1 MKKRFVLLLV
11 LILGF
16 VLITTAISGT
26 AFAEKKLR
34 LVTPAPAGDWPLAFL
49 SFELA
54 KRFNARVSEY
64 QIEVYAGGAL
74 AKLPEYFDAV
84 RIGAVEMSCAPWAM
98 FSNLDPR
105 LGVIETPFLFVSSR
119 AASSASMDLLP
130 LYDQLLQKKFN
141 AKGLSIFNPG
151 GMNLFS
157 TKPIKTLEDW
167 NGLLTGA
174 LSPSAAALAKT
185 LGASPVTVM
194 WTETYEALQKKVI
207 IATLQ
212 STHGAVAMNMI
223 DVAKNATIFYGI
235 SLWNGFGINLDVW
248 KKMPKNVQQILQEE
262 AITSSKWMNDLVDG
276 ELGDID
282 LKAFKERGVTAYF
295 VPEAER
301 ARWESLVTPL
311 KEKQLASVG
320 EFGQKVKEIAEKAN
334 KAHPYVEGDIQ

>member
-1 MKKRFVLLLV
+1 MKKRFVLLSVLV
-11 LILGF
+11 LGF
-16 VLITTAISGT
+16 VLMTAAVSGT

-54 KRFNARVSEY
+54 KHFNARVSDY

-84 RIGAVEMSCAPWAM
+84 RVGAVEMSCAPWPM

-119 AASSASMDLLP
+119 AASSATEALLP
-130 LYDQLLQKKFN
+130 LYDQILQGRFN
-141 AKGLSIFNPG
+141 AKGLSMFTTG

-157 TKPIKTLEDW
+157 TKPVQTLEDW

-174 LSPSAAALAKT
+174 LSPSAAALAKA
-185 LGASPVTVM
+185 LGASPVTIM

-207 IATLQ
+207 VSTLQ

-223 DVAKNATIFYGI
+223 DVAKYATIFYGI
-235 SLWNGFGINLDVW
+235 SLANGFGINLNVW
-248 KKMPKNVQQILQEE
+248 KKMPKNVQQILEEE
-262 AITSSKWMNDLVDG
+262 AINSAKWMNNLVNG

-282 LKAFKERGVTAYF
+282 LKAFKEKGVTAYF
-295 VPEAER
+295 VPKAER
-301 ARWESLVTPL
+301 ARWESLAAPL
-311 KEKQLASVG
+311 KEKQLSSLG
-320 EFGQKVKEIAEKAN
+320 DFGQKVKQIAEKVNEAN
-334 KAHPYVEGDIQ
+334 PYTEAGVE